1 MSERRTTVSI
11 TLNSKDQMLYE
22 KVKQKINHCLFF
34 ALNSHHL
41 ITYLCRMPFSWGI
54 TPLIAACKQKT
65 EKTFKETEK
74 CSGGGGE
81 CKGVENIIKKNKYT
95 LKF

>member
-1 MSERRTTVSI
+1 
-11 TLNSKDQMLYE
+11 MLYE
-22 KVKQKINHCLFF
+22 KVKKKINHYLFF

-74 CSGGGGE
+74 CSGVE
-81 CKGVENIIKKNKYT
+81 CNGMENTIKENKYT
-95 LKF
+95 SKI